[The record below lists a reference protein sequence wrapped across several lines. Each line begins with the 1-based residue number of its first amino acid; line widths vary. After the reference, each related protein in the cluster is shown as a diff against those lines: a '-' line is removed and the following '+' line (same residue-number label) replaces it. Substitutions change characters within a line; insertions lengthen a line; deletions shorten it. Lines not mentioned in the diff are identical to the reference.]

1 MKRLIS
7 LAISLVLACQMALPV
22 FAQAGTETQTT
33 TESGSTQQQTEAST
47 GTETSTGT
55 DTSAPT
61 EGQEATGEQ
70 TTGSTEVTALPTITS
85 QSYIVM
91 NADTGQVLISR
102 YPDNKQYPGDITKVL
117 TTALALEY
125 VDPESTYTITTEDVF
140 PTYPESY
147 RFSNGT
153 YVAITQDEVVNIRDL
168 LYATTIQS
176 ADDTANAL
184 ADCAAKLANRS
195 VTLEDGSTSYTA
207 GFVEMMNEKVQDL
220 GCVNTNFV
228 NPHGLY
234 NDNHYTT
241 AYDMAL
247 ITRYALT
254 TPNFL
259 QYFGQTEYSM
269 DPTNKQSLPRN
280 WRRSSD
286 ESMML
291 TSSDNYYSGI
301 LGMETGMTTQ
311 GNYTGVAVAERDG
324 IRLICVALNCTGSSA
339 YSLQADMTNLFD
351 YCFNNFTAVTYT
363 AEELAPTGFQT
374 PVYTTDADG
383 NVEMIGTATYSTDSD
398 FTVLLHKNF
407 TKDDIV
413 ISSDI
418 PGRYYE
424 GQDMPSTLTFSIVSS
439 KTEEAMSY
447 MVPTM
452 TALKLKVSVLTF
464 SEVEAQRQQARQEL
478 FNRIFNIVKIVFF
491 VFLGLLV
498 ILLIIRFRNKRKY
511 KKRLAR
517 KKAQARRRQ
526 QLAQQQG
533 NPPRRNPSSNT
544 PRRKR

>member
-7 LAISLVLACQMALPV
+7 LAINLVLACQMALPV

-47 GTETSTGT
+47 GT
-55 DTSAPT
+55 DTSNSHR
-61 EGQEATGEQ
+61 G
-70 TTGSTEVTALPTITS
+70 TGSHRRTDHRQHRGDRP
-85 QSYIVM
+85 
-91 NADTGQVLISR
+91 ADHHLAVLHRDERRYRPGADLR

-339 YSLQADMTNLFD
+339 YSLQTDMTNLFD

-424 GQDMPSTLTFSIVSS
+424 GRTCPPPSPSRLS
-439 KTEEAMSY
+439 A
-447 MVPTM
+447 
-452 TALKLKVSVLTF
+452 
-464 SEVEAQRQQARQEL
+464 ARL
-478 FNRIFNIVKIVFF
+478 
-491 VFLGLLV
+491 
-498 ILLIIRFRNKRKY
+498 
-511 KKRLAR
+511 
-517 KKAQARRRQ
+517 RR
-526 QLAQQQG
+526 
-533 NPPRRNPSSNT
+533 P
-544 PRRKR
+544 

>member
-1 MKRLIS
+1 MLQGNRRLAVKQVVSFLLAARAAVS
-7 LAISLVLACQMALPV
+7 LLPAAV
-22 FAQAGTETQTT
+22 FAAE
-33 TESGSTQQQTEAST
+33 EEGSST
-47 GTETSTGT
+47 PP
-55 DTSAPT
+55 DTVSD
-61 EGQEATGEQ
+61 
-70 TTGSTEVTALPTITS
+70 
-85 QSYIVM
+85 SYVVM
-91 NADTGQVLISR
+91 EADTGQVLIEKNMNKR
-102 YPDNKQYPGDITKVL
+102 EYPASITKIM
-117 TTALALEY
+117 TGALALEHDHLDD
-125 VDPESTYTITTEDVF
+125 VVTMTDEAVFSVPRDTTHIALTPGE
-140 PTYPESY
+140 
-147 RFSNGT
+147 
-153 YVAITQDEVVNIRDL
+153 EVTVEQL
-168 LYATTIQS
+168 MYGCMMMS
-176 ADDTANAL
+176 AN
-184 ADCAAKLANRS
+184 DCANGLAEFTGGTIDN
-195 VTLEDGSTSYTA
+195 
-207 GFVEMMNEKVQDL
+207 FVQMMNDKAQEL
-220 GCVNTNFV
+220 GAVNTHFV
-228 NPHGLY
+228 NASGLPD
-234 NDNHYTT
+234 NNHYTT

-339 YSLQADMTNLFD
+339 YSLQTDMTNLFD

-533 NPPRRNPSSNT
+533 NPPRRNPPSNT

>member
-1 MKRLIS
+1 M
-7 LAISLVLACQMALPV
+7 
-22 FAQAGTETQTT
+22 
-33 TESGSTQQQTEAST
+33 
-47 GTETSTGT
+47 
-55 DTSAPT
+55 
-61 EGQEATGEQ
+61 
-70 TTGSTEVTALPTITS
+70 
-85 QSYIVM
+85 
-91 NADTGQVLISR
+91 
-102 YPDNKQYPGDITKVL
+102 
-117 TTALALEY
+117 
-125 VDPESTYTITTEDVF
+125 
-140 PTYPESY
+140 
-147 RFSNGT
+147 
-153 YVAITQDEVVNIRDL
+153 
-168 LYATTIQS
+168 
-176 ADDTANAL
+176 
-184 ADCAAKLANRS
+184 
-195 VTLEDGSTSYTA
+195 
-207 GFVEMMNEKVQDL
+207 
-220 GCVNTNFV
+220 
-228 NPHGLY
+228 
-234 NDNHYTT
+234 
-241 AYDMAL
+241 
-247 ITRYALT
+247 
-254 TPNFL
+254 
-259 QYFGQTEYSM
+259 
-269 DPTNKQSLPRN
+269 
-280 WRRSSD
+280 
-286 ESMML
+286 
-291 TSSDNYYSGI
+291 
-301 LGMETGMTTQ
+301 
-311 GNYTGVAVAERDG
+311 AERDG

-339 YSLQADMTNLFD
+339 YALQTDMTNLFD

-363 AEELAPTGFQT
+363 AKELAPTGFQT

-533 NPPRRNPSSNT
+533 NPPRRNPPSNT

>member
-1 MKRLIS
+1 MKRLLS

-33 TESGSTQQQTEAST
+33 TESSSTQQAETAPST
-47 GTETSTGT
+47 GETT
-55 DTSAPT
+55 
-61 EGQEATGEQ
+61 QETTGEQ
-70 TTGSTEVTALPTITS
+70 TTAGSTEVTALPTITS

-91 NADTGQVLISR
+91 SADTGQVLISR
-102 YPDNKQYPGDITKVL
+102 YPDNRQYPGDITKIL

-140 PTYPESY
+140 PSYPESY

-184 ADCAAKLANRS
+184 ADCAAKIANRS

-207 GFVEMMNEKVQDL
+207 GFVEMMNEKASEL

-234 NDNHYTT
+234 NDNQYTT

-311 GNYTGVAVAERDG
+311 GNYTGVAVAERNG

-339 YSLQADMTNLFD
+339 YALQTDMTNLFD

-374 PVYTTDADG
+374 PVYSTDADG

-407 TKDDIV
+407 SKDDIV

-424 GQDMPSTLTFSIVSS
+424 GQEMPSTLTFSIVSS

-464 SEVEAQRQQARQEL
+464 SEVEAQKQQARQEL
-478 FNRIFNIVKIVFF
+478 FNRIFNVVKIVFF

-498 ILLIIRFRNKRKY
+498 LLLIIRFRNKRKY

-526 QLAQQQG
+526 QLEQQNSSMRRTPPG
-533 NPPRRNPSSNT
+533 NPPRR
-544 PRRKR
+544 KR